1 MTFELYKQVALA
13 RDIPEDGL
21 RKGDIATV
29 VDRHPIPESGGEE
42 GYSIEVFNAIGE
54 TIVVTVVPASAI
66 EPLRDDQVF
75 SVRLLVKSA

>member
-13 RDIPEDGL
+13 RDIPADGL

-29 VDRHPIPESGGEE
+29 VDRHPSPESGGEE

-66 EPLRDDQVF
+66 ELLRDDQVF
-75 SVRLLVKSA
+75 SVRLLAKTA

>member
-29 VDRHPIPESGGEE
+29 VDCHPSPELGGEE
-42 GYSIEVFNAIGE
+42 GYSLEVFNAIGE
-54 TIVVTVVPASAI
+54 TVVVTVVSASAI
-66 EPLRDDQVF
+66 EPLREDQVF
-75 SVRLLVKSA
+75 PVRLLAKSA

>member
-29 VDRHPIPESGGEE
+29 VDRHPSPEPCGEE
-42 GYSIEVFNAIGE
+42 GYSLEVFNALGE
-54 TIVVTVVPASAI
+54 ALLVTVVPGSAI
-66 EPLRDDQVF
+66 EPLRQDQVF
-75 SVRLLVKSA
+75 SVRQLARSA

>member
-21 RKGDIATV
+21 RKGDIVTV
-29 VDRHPIPESGGEE
+29 VDRHPSSEPDGEE

-54 TIVVTVVPASAI
+54 TVVVTVVPASAI
-66 EPLRDDQVF
+66 ELLREDQVF
-75 SVRLLVKSA
+75 SVRLLARSA

>member
-1 MTFELYKQVALA
+1 MTFELYGQVALA

-29 VDRHPIPESGGEE
+29 VDRHPSPEPGGEE
-42 GYSIEVFNAIGE
+42 GYSLEVFNALGE

-66 EPLRDDQVF
+66 EPLRQDQVF
-75 SVRLLVKSA
+75 SVRSLAKIA